1 MLRTHNLK
9 DRQSL
14 STKQNNSKAGKFI
27 VNLEVLPNQFIIHGS
42 DELSP
47 RLMSEVVNVNSISMH
62 FITDVGFTGHT
73 KTWVNKLKEDP
84 VMDPQAF
91 LVCSISIPR

>member
-14 STKQNNSKAGKFI
+14 STKPNNSKAGIFI

-47 RLMSEVVNVNSISMH
+47 RLMFEVVNGDSISMP
-62 FITDVGFTGHT
+62 FIKVGFTGHT

-91 LVCSISIPR
+91 LVCSVSTPR

>member
-14 STKQNNSKAGKFI
+14 STKPNNSKAGIFI

-47 RLMSEVVNVNSISMH
+47 RLMFEVVNGDSISMP
-62 FITDVGFTGHT
+62 FIKVGFTGHT

-91 LVCSISIPR
+91 LVCSVSIPR